1 MAFEWDEAKRL
12 ANIQKHGVDFVDV
25 EPVFAGEFIETE
37 DLRRD
42 YGEKRFRAVGR
53 LGNHIVQIAYTW
65 RGDRRRIISARR
77 AGRDDRRA
85 YHARYAGT
93 GPKDERPD

>member
-1 MAFEWDEAKRL
+1 MEFEWDEAKRL
-12 ANIQKHGVDFVDV
+12 ANIQKHGIDFADI
-25 EPVFAGEFIETE
+25 EQVFAGWYVETK

-42 YGEKRFRAVGR
+42 YGEQRFRAVGQ

-77 AGRDDRRA
+77 AGRNDRRT
-85 YHARYAGT
+85 YHARYPGG
-93 GPKDERPD
+93 GP